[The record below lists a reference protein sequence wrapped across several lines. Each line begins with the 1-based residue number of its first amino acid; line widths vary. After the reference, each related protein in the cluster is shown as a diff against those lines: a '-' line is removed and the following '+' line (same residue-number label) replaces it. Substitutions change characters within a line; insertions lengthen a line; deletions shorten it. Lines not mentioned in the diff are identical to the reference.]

1 MQESFLLLKNTV
13 RERCCDLQV
22 TEIPRFNFV
31 ELLRDQNLG
40 HTEHIY
46 FVTTDVDEAVDHYL
60 HKVRERDPFYMTI
73 SSVDGR
79 ICFAKLHG
87 LSSDKTKP
95 RIIRMSPDLNQKAH
109 NYTLYTNKFIKTVK
123 RKLI

>member
-1 MQESFLLLKNTV
+1 M
-13 RERCCDLQV
+13 QV
-22 TEIPRFNFV
+22 TEIPRFNFI
-31 ELLRDQNLG
+31 ELQTERNLG

-60 HKVRERDPFYMTI
+60 HKVREHNPFYMTI

-79 ICFAKLHG
+79 ICVAKSHG

-95 RIIRMSPDLNQKAH
+95 RIIRMNSDLNPKAC
-109 NYTLYTNKFIKTVK
+109 NYTLFTNKFIKTVK
-123 RKLI
+123 RKLN